1 MIRYFQSAYPSRLL
15 VLLILAFLIWLPAF
29 IKFDTGVT
37 YWQINYSTYYFDFT
51 PSGWLYYFLS
61 FVLFIVSGLWLN
73 KLGAHTALV
82 SKNAYLT
89 FFVFILFAG
98 SSPVF
103 MKMSPFWVAGFLFV
117 LFLQRVFSLQ
127 NHPYPILTAFDA
139 GLLLGFAV
147 LLFPP
152 LVFLFLFVWLAMM
165 IYRIDL
171 WRAYVVSFLGALFPY
186 LVLLVIRFLLDQPL
200 EPANDLLREFS
211 LHLGYL
217 ELAQPVNIVA
227 VSLLCVLL
235 LLAAIQMVSSMGNKN
250 ISFRQHALVGLWALI
265 FTTAIVLLFNKHQEV
280 VVLLAF
286 PASLILASFL
296 DQIRRPK
303 WINLLL
309 WVIVVL
315 IVVNLYYPLFY
326 VA

>member
-15 VLLILAFLIWLPAF
+15 ALLVLAFLVWLPAF
-29 IKFDTGVT
+29 IKFDMGVT
-37 YWQINYSTYYFDFT
+37 HWQINYSTYYFDFT
-51 PSGWLYYFLS
+51 PSAWLYYLLS

-73 KLGAHTALV
+73 KLGAYTALV
-82 SKNAYLT
+82 SKNSYLT
-89 FFVFILFAG
+89 FLVFNLLAG
-98 SSPVF
+98 SSPIL
-103 MKMSPFWVAGFLFV
+103 MKMSPFWVVGFLFV

-127 NHPYPILTAFDA
+127 NHPYPILIAFDA

-152 LVFLFLFVWLAMM
+152 LAFLFLFVWLAMM

-171 WRAYVVSFLGALFPY
+171 WRAYVVSFLGVLFPY
-186 LVLLVIRFLLDQPL
+186 LILLVIRFLLDQPL
-200 EPANDLLREFS
+200 QPTNDLLREFS
-211 LHLGYL
+211 LHMGYMKL
-217 ELAQPVNIVA
+217 VQPVNIVTI
-227 VSLLCVLL
+227 SLLCVLL
-235 LLAAIQMVSSMGNKN
+235 LFAAIQMASSMGNKN

-265 FTTAIVLLFNKHQEV
+265 FTTAIILFFNKHQEV
-280 VVLLAF
+280 AVLLAF

-315 IVVNLYYPLFY
+315 IVVNRYYPLFY